1 MKQAH
6 FWAICCIS
14 LISLYSQAEESD
26 YKLETIEVTAT
37 TANSASNEDYIN
49 DSGLSVN
56 VIDTSEFLNSAKD
69 INQIL
74 NSTAG
79 IIIRNSGGLG
89 SQFKLALN
97 GLSDKQIRYFMDGV
111 PMENFGSALTLDNY
125 LVNLIESVEVYKG
138 VVPTYLSADAL
149 GGAINIVTPSYDKE
163 FADIS
168 YTYGSF
174 NTQRFSFNGQLS
186 DSEKYY
192 ARISTFF
199 NHSDNDYE
207 MKNAQKVTDEFGNIN
222 GTTSAKRFHDEYSS
236 RMMSLQGGIINQPWA
251 EELSL
256 KVTKADNKNNLQHP
270 FNSIDAVLGKYH
282 TRNNTGLASINH
294 RVNIDKFKIS
304 TYYLRGEITELFNDT
319 SSRNYRWDGTY
330 EPIDSNLGELGEK
343 SKLELTDKISRANIR
358 TDYQI
363 SKNHALALSYSQ
375 NTVRRQGNDEINNTD
390 NLFFKPKKLNKSVT
404 AINYD
409 HRPDSG
415 FINTGLFYKHY
426 SLTANAESFLAI
438 TGERSEANVD
448 ESDMGYGFTSKI
460 KATESSDIRLSYERA
475 YRLPEADE
483 IIGFGPYVRPN
494 PSLKPETSNNINLG
508 INYNYLNDN
517 INTVA
522 EVNTFYRNAENFTRY
537 KADQGSS
544 GIYENVVDVSIKGVE
559 ISASAIINNFYTL
572 QANATYQDMINES
585 DYDQNGNKDLNKGSR
600 IPNEPYLFAN
610 IKAGINFHTRNYNEI
625 SAFWTTNYV
634 HEYYLHWENLGN
646 KSDKA
651 IIDTQLTHDLEL
663 RYAMS
668 HGTYNVSFS
677 ATNISDQTVYD
688 NYNIQKPGRS
698 YYLKFRYSY

>member
-14 LISLYSQAEESD
+14 LISLSNQAEESD

-37 TANSASNEDYIN
+37 TANSASNEDYIK

-192 ARISTFF
+192 ARVSTFF

-236 RMMSLQGGIINQPWA
+236 RMVSLQGGIINQPWA
-251 EELSL
+251 EELSV

-282 TRNNTGLASINH
+282 TRNNTGLASINY

-304 TYYLRGEITELFNDT
+304 TYYLKGEITELFNDT

-358 TDYQI
+358 TEYQV

-438 TGERSEANVD
+438 TGERSEANID

-483 IIGFGPYVRPN
+483 IIGFGPYIRPN

-508 INYNYLNDN
+508 INYNYLTDK

-559 ISASAIINNFYTL
+559 ISASAIINNLYTL

-610 IKAGINFHTRNYNEI
+610 LKAGINFHTRNYNEI

-651 IIDTQLTHDLEL
+651 IIDTQLTHDLEF

>member
-1 MKQAH
+1 MNQAH

-14 LISLYSQAEESD
+14 FFTLSTNAKELD
-26 YKLETIEVTAT
+26 LEAVEITAT
-37 TANSASNEDYIN
+37 VENNASNEDYIEE
-49 DSGLSVN
+49 SGLSVN
-56 VIDTSEFLNSAKD
+56 IIDTSEYLNSAKD

-79 IIIRNSGGLG
+79 IIIRTSGGLG

-111 PMENFGSALTLDNY
+111 PMENFGTALTLDNY

-149 GGAINIVTPSYDKE
+149 GGAINIVTPPYDKD

-174 NTQRFSFNGQLS
+174 NTQRFAFNGQLS

-192 ARISTFF
+192 ARISSFI

-207 MKNAQKVTDEFGNIN
+207 MKDAQKVTDEFGNIN

-236 RMMSLQGGIINQPWA
+236 RMLSLQGGIINQPWA
-251 EELSL
+251 EELSV

-282 TRNNTGLASINH
+282 TRNDTRLASINY
-294 RVNIDKFKIS
+294 RVNIDRFKIT
-304 TYYLRGEITELFNDT
+304 TYLLEGEITELFNDT
-319 SSRNYRWDGTY
+319 ASRNYSWDGSY
-330 EPIDSNLGELGEK
+330 DVIDSNLGELGEK

-358 TDYQI
+358 TEYQV
-363 SKNHALALSYSQ
+363 SKNHALALSYSH
-375 NTVRRQGNDEINNTD
+375 NTVRRQGDDKIDNSD
-390 NLFFKPKKLNKSVT
+390 NLFFNAKKLEKSVT

-415 FINTGLFYKHY
+415 FINTGLFYKQY
-426 SLTANAESFLAI
+426 SLTANAEGFLPI
-438 TGERSEANVD
+438 TGERFEADID
-448 ESDMGYGFTSKI
+448 ESDIGYGFTSKI
-460 KATESSDIRLSYERA
+460 KASDSSNIRISYERA

-483 IIGFGPYVRPN
+483 VIGFGPYIRPN
-494 PSLKPETSNNINLG
+494 PNLKAEKSHNVNFG
-508 INYNYLNDN
+508 IDYNYLTDT
-517 INTVA
+517 INAVA
-522 EVNTFYRNAENFTRY
+522 EVNTFFRNAENYTRY
-537 KADQGSS
+537 KADQGTS
-544 GIYENVVDVSIKGVE
+544 GIYQNIVDVSIKGIE
-559 ISASAIINNFYTL
+559 LSGSAIFDNHYTL
-572 QANATYQDMINES
+572 QANATYQDMINKS
-585 DYDQNGNKDLNKGSR
+585 DYDQNGQKDLNKGSR

-610 IKAGINFHTRNYNEI
+610 VKAGLNFHTKNYNEI
-625 SAFWTTNYV
+625 SAFWTANYV
-634 HEYYLHWENLGN
+634 YEYYLHWENLGN

-651 IIDTQLTHDLEL
+651 SIDTQLTHDLEF
-663 RYAMS
+663 RYSMS
-668 HGTYNVSFS
+668 YGTYNISLS
-677 ATNISDQTVYD
+677 ANNIFDQTVYD
-688 NYNIQKPGRS
+688 NYRIQKPGRS